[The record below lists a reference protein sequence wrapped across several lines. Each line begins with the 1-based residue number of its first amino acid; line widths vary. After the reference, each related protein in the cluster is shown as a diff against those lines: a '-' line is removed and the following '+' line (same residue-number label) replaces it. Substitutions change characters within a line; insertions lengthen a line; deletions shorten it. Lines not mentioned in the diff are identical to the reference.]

1 VVQFNVDSTD
11 SKSTTDIV
19 GDQTH
24 LEGIAIRTKTYP
36 ATEVIKL
43 EEKYHCSQ
51 AGSSEAQNDLAKLY
65 FI

>member
-1 VVQFNVDSTD
+1 M
-11 SKSTTDIV
+11 
-19 GDQTH
+19 
-24 LEGIAIRTKTYP
+24 YP